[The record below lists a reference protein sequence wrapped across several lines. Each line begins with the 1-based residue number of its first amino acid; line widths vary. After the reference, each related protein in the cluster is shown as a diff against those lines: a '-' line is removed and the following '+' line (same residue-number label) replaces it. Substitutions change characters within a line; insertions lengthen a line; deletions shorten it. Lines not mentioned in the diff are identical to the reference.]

1 MRNAMLQ
8 LCLVVIGVTSIHAV
22 KLLQT
27 SSFHVRLLPARG
39 VGKVWAI
46 QGSDSVEMTNV
57 NDEYYLRSI
66 NPGHWQ
72 VLVLPKEP
80 YCTARLEVTD
90 MKPGTDRDLGE
101 IRLQTRAEGITVRDD
116 VLHRAR

>member
-1 MRNAMLQ
+1 MLQ

-27 SSFHVRLLPARG
+27 SSFHVKLFPAKG
-39 VGKVWAI
+39 ADKVWAI
-46 QGSDSVEMTNV
+46 QGTDSIEMMNV
-57 NDEYYLRSI
+57 NGEYYLRAI

-72 VLVLPKEP
+72 VSVEPKEP
-80 YCTARLEVTD
+80 YRRARFEVTD

-101 IRLQTRAEGITVRDD
+101 IRLMK
-116 VLHRAR
+116 